1 MLQPLENDTP
11 VGWRWRICRRTGTT
25 TRSTAR
31 SLSLPID
38 DVPATAGKVDGDI
51 FGERKTRAP
60 STTTRSAWPQ
70 WLSAAG
76 VSGLAPIRH
85 LELDHVY
92 LQLQVAVDGLG
103 IALGISAPD

>member
-1 MLQPLENDTP
+1 MRQPLENDTP

-38 DVPATAGKVDGDI
+38 DVPATAGKADGDI

-60 STTTRSAWPQ
+60 SPR
-70 WLSAAG
+70 G
-76 VSGLAPIRH
+76 
-85 LELDHVY
+85 
-92 LQLQVAVDGLG
+92 
-103 IALGISAPD
+103 